1 MRKGESE
8 VSQAGLVELDRV
20 RMTPLTRQ
28 FMMRNAERL
37 RAEVVALKADLTR
50 SLPPRPRLVA
60 PKVTKSGIMIEV
72 SKPDLHMGKLAWAK
86 ETGYQNYDSMIAASL
101 DGQADE
107 ALIARTAHHRPQQI
121 VLVVGNDLLNADN
134 LQSTT
139 TGGTPQHCDVRYQKT
154 FRTTRLMVMDS
165 INRWRQLAPVRVV
178 MVPGNHD
185 TLSTWHLG
193 DSLECAFAGAK
204 DVVIENHPTIRKY
217 YRWGRV
223 MLMWTHG
230 HKGNHNNYPLLMAT
244 EQREMF
250 GATSWHEI
258 HLGHLHQVNLREMNG
273 VRVRVLPSLCA
284 ADAWHAEMGY
294 VGNIRSAETYVW
306 DTDGMVGTYT
316 FTAPDYDERLVA

>member
-1 MRKGESE
+1 M
-8 VSQAGLVELDRV
+8 QQPGLVELDRT
-20 RMTPLTRQ
+20 RMTPLTRA
-28 FMMRNAERL
+28 FMLRNAERL
-37 RAEVVALKADLTR
+37 RAEVVALKEDTKRNL
-50 SLPPRPRLVA
+50 PRLTSISKR
-60 PKVTKSGIMIEV
+60 PPSSGVMVEV

-86 ETGYQNYDSMIAASL
+86 ETGYTNYDSQIAAEL
-101 DGQADE
+101 DKQADE
-107 ALIARTAHHRPQQI
+107 VLLHRTSAHKPQQI

-154 FRTTRLMVMDS
+154 FRTTRLMVTES
-165 INRWRQLAPVRVV
+165 INRWRQVAPVRVV

-193 DSLECAFAGAK
+193 DSLECVFEGCK
-204 DVVIENHPTIRKY
+204 DVVIENHPTQRKY

-230 HKGNHNNYPLLMAT
+230 HKGAHAGYPLLMAT

-258 HLGHLHQVNLREMNG
+258 HLGHLHQVNLRELNG

-294 VGNIRSAETYVW
+294 VGNIRSAEAYVW
-306 DTDGMVGTYT
+306 DKDGMVGTAV
-316 FTAPDYDERLVA
+316 FSAPDYDSRLAA